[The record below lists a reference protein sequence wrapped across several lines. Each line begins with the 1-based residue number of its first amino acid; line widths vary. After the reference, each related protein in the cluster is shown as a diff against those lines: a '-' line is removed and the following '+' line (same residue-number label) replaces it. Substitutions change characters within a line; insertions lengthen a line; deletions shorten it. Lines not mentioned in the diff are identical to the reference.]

1 MSSVTLILLIVVGCS
16 TPPSE
21 QVSQSFEA
29 EVKIPEPEI
38 NVMANPLSVVDSFA
52 HALSE
57 GANERLQRYALS
69 DEVLFGL
76 EEDLTIIKS
85 TEIIAQDTLTRGL
98 EGPLAIIGADKGDI
112 SVKIKLHYYSS
123 DSQTF
128 QAILRLN
135 DSNEWKV
142 FAWLLAE

>member
-1 MSSVTLILLIVVGCS
+1 MKYFQFITSLVTLILLIVVGCS

-98 EGPLAIIGADKGDI
+98 EG
-112 SVKIKLHYYSS
+112 H
-123 DSQTF
+123 
-128 QAILRLN
+128 
-135 DSNEWKV
+135 
-142 FAWLLAE
+142 LLS